1 MPAAQAIVALESSSA
16 GVGPLGYVHGLLAAP
31 ADGPR
36 DLPALLAGLARA
48 FAARGAGLSAL
59 ADGTSVLSHPATDE
73 SAPVRRPWQDDLALV
88 ARARAAISAL
98 PWRAPDGSHYLLAAA
113 SPAGLPGWLLWVED
127 AGRARWSG
135 EEGGTL
141 ALAADALGRGL
152 LAAERRTGWASQ
164 LERLA
169 RRQQLEAAA
178 RVTRRLAH
186 DFGNVLT
193 GILGFSDLSLAEVGD
208 NGKPLHKFL
217 TELHHSAQNG
227 ARFVERLRQ
236 FAHHGGNPRA
246 AAPLAPALAREEARL
261 RQLGDAPPL
270 SASVPDDLP
279 PLGIDGDNLA
289 HVLEI
294 LVENAREA
302 SRHGGEPIRVTARLV
317 ALAAGD
323 CLDFYGDPRPGPHV
337 EVSVSDGGTGLSAD
351 AEGRLF
357 GEPFYTSKS
366 RRRGL
371 GLAAAYGILRSHRGG
386 LCVANRPGGGARARV
401 VVPVAAE
408 ALPVAAPPAGTATPS
423 GGEPILVVDDDPLV
437 LQYLC
442 ATLAQAGYRVQ
453 PAPSSREA
461 LDLYAANPRGYRLVV
476 SDVLMP
482 GVNGLDLARQL
493 NERHPDVRVLFI
505 SGQLPL
511 DGPAADAGGG
521 AFDLLAKPFRPETL
535 LRAVR
540 AALDRTP
547 SGAAPGAA
555 GPAGGGV
562 SSSR

>member
-1 MPAAQAIVALESSSA
+1 MPAAQATVALESPATGPS
-16 GVGPLGYVHGLLAAP
+16 PLGYVHGLLAAP

-48 FAARGAGLSAL
+48 FAAPAAGLAAL
-59 ADGTSVLSHPATDE
+59 ADGTPVLSHPAIDDP
-73 SAPVRRPWQDDLALV
+73 APARRPWQDDPGLLT
-88 ARARAAISAL
+88 RARAAMSAL
-98 PWRAPDGSHYLLAAA
+98 PWRAPDASHYLLAAS

-135 EEGGTL
+135 EEGG

-152 LAAERRTGWASQ
+152 LAAERRPGWAAQ

-178 RVTRRLAH
+178 RVTRRIAH

-193 GILGFSDLSLAEVGD
+193 GILGFSDLSLAEVED

-246 AAPLAPALAREEARL
+246 AAPLGPALAREEARL
-261 RQLGDAPPL
+261 RQLGNAAPRL
-270 SASVPDDLP
+270 LASVPDDLP
-279 PLGIDGDNLA
+279 PLAINGDDLA
-289 HVLEI
+289 RVLEI

-302 SRHGGEPIRVTARLV
+302 SRPGGEPIRVTARLA
-317 ALAAGD
+317 ALSAED

-337 EVSVSDGGTGLSAD
+337 EVNVCDGGTGLSAD

-357 GEPFYTSKS
+357 GELFYTSKS

-371 GLAAAYGILRSHRGG
+371 GLAAAYGILRGHRGG
-386 LCVANRPGGGARARV
+386 LCLANRPEGGVRARV
-401 VVPVAAE
+401 VVPVAAD
-408 ALPVAAPPAGTATPS
+408 ALPLAVAPSAAVAPS

-453 PAPSSREA
+453 PALSSREA
-461 LDLYAANPRGYRLVV
+461 LELYAANPRGYRLVV

-482 GVNGLDLARQL
+482 GVNGFDLARQL
-493 NERHPDVRVLFI
+493 NDRHPDVRVLFI

-511 DGPAADAGGG
+511 DGPAADAGG
-521 AFDLLAKPFRPETL
+521 AFDLLAKPFRPEVL

-540 AALDRTP
+540 AALDRGP
-547 SGAAPGAA
+547 SGAAGPA

-562 SSSR
+562 SSPR